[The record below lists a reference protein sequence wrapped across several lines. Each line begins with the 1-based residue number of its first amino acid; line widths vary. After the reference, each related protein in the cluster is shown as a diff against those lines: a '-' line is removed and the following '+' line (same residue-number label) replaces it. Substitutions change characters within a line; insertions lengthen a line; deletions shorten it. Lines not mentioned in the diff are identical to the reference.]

1 MLQLQSHASSL
12 SRQRRRLPVLLSVLT
27 LLLAPI
33 ASAEPRIDSDRLTK
47 AEALATEAKAF
58 FQAGLFDKASSK
70 FMEAYALSQR
80 PSLMYNAARSYE
92 EGGNLREAL
101 ALLKAYRSLPSV
113 DDAGRADADS
123 RIARIEAKLA
133 GTSADPA
140 KALPPAPRTDMD
152 SRVADRQGEKPPP
165 EAAPPAAEGPARPT
179 TPPPPLP
186 VATPMPPPL
195 AGIDKSADQHE
206 LPWWQVGGG
215 AALIA
220 TSLVGYSVA
229 LSSADD
235 ARAIDVRTTQD
246 KTRYLDLASQATTLR
261 NLSVAA
267 AVAGVAVWGWGA
279 WEWLAPPPAMTS
291 GPVAGW
297 PRLVTDGQSLTLV
310 GQF

>member
-1 MLQLQSHASSL
+1 MVATMLQLQSHASSL
-12 SRQRRRLPVLLSVLT
+12 SRQRRRLPVLLSALM

-101 ALLKAYRSLPSV
+101 ALLKAYRSLPAV

-140 KALPPAPRTDMD
+140 KASPPAPRTDMD
-152 SRVADRQGEKPPP
+152 SRVADRQGEKP
-165 EAAPPAAEGPARPT
+165 AGEGSARPT
-179 TPPPPLP
+179 TPQPPQP

-195 AGIDKSADQHE
+195 AGIDKSAGQRE

-220 TSLVGYSVA
+220 TSLVGYGVA

-246 KTRYLDLASQATTLR
+246 KTRYLDLASQAKTLR

-279 WEWLAPPPAMTS
+279 WEWLAPLPAATS

-310 GQF
+310 GQFY